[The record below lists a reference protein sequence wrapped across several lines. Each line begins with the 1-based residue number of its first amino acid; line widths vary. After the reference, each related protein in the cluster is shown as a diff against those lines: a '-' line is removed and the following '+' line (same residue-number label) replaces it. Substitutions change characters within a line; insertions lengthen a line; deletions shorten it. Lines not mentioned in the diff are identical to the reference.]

1 MDKLITFFKAIVYY
15 ATLPFSIWFWE
26 KPKAGQDVSST
37 KKEDNNSIE
46 RTR

>member
-1 MDKLITFFKAIVYY
+1 MDKLIRLFKAIVYV

-26 KPKAGQDVSST
+26 KPKAKQDVSSM
-37 KKEDNNSIE
+37 KDDDNNSIH

>member
-1 MDKLITFFKAIVYY
+1 MDKLIKFFKAIVYF

-26 KPKAGQDVSST
+26 KPKARQGVSSN
-37 KKEDNNSIE
+37 KNDDNNSIH